1 MDIDVNEYRSVFLEE
16 TRELID
22 QFEKSL
28 LELEKNPNNPSAI
41 QSLFRAAHTIK
52 GSSASLGFDSLA
64 KFTHS
69 LESLMDMVRNSK
81 LALNQN
87 IIDILFKG
95 LDFIQEAVDD
105 IEQGHNGDIDSSDL
119 VDMIEKAKTSPSE
132 LSVSASS
139 SKVDKSITRSLE
151 ELNDIETGIINEAF
165 IKGLNVFVVKFSLS
179 QGCQMKYPRAYM
191 VLKSLEQ
198 LGEIFKTV
206 PSVTDIEQEKFDLDL
221 VYYIVTKSSED
232 EVKNVVQSIA
242 EVEMVEVMPYE
253 SARTEQIQKASQEG
267 IEKDEKGEIK
277 VKADFKKSQTIR
289 ISVERLDNLMNL
301 VGELVIDRTRLIK
314 ISEDVEEALSGS
326 ESVTSL
332 AEVTTHM
339 GRTINLLQDEILRTR
354 MLPVSHI
361 FERFPRLV
369 RDLSHQLNK
378 QIDFIVSGEET
389 ELDKSIIDEIG
400 EPLVHLIRNSLDHG
414 IEPPEE
420 RKAKGKPEKGKLKL
434 SAKQEEGYVVIQ
446 IEDDGR
452 GLNPDKIREKAKK
465 RDIVSPNILDQMD
478 DQALFELLFLP
489 GFSTADKVSEV
500 SGRGVGLDVV
510 KSVVE
515 RLNGSVSLS
524 SKLGEYT
531 RFTLKFP
538 LTLAII
544 QALLV
549 KVGKEVY
556 ALPLN
561 VVLETRFL
569 EEEEVKSIQSQQVT
583 LFRGEVLPVLRL
595 ADIFDTPGKEDFQDN
610 FLVVVST
617 SDKNVVLSVSD
628 LIGNSEVVIKPLG
641 YIVNRVKG
649 FFGATI
655 LGDGKVA
662 LIVDTVSLM
671 SAVKEK
677 NFIKVG

>member
-1 MDIDVNEYRSVFLEE
+1 MDIDVNEYRSIFLEE
-16 TRELID
+16 TKELIE

-28 LELEKNPNNPSAI
+28 LELEKQPNNTDAI

-52 GSSASLGFDSLA
+52 GSSSSLGFDSLA

-69 LESLMDMVRNSK
+69 LESLMDMVRSSK
-81 LALNQN
+81 LSLNQN
-87 IIDILFKG
+87 IINILFKG

-105 IEQGHNGDIDSSDL
+105 IEEGHNGDIDSSEL
-119 VDMIEKAKTSPSE
+119 VSLIEKAKTSPSE
-132 LSVSASS
+132 LSIPSGDSVIE
-139 SKVDKSITRSLE
+139 KNVVHSLDV
-151 ELNDIETGIINEAF
+151 LNEVETGVINEAF
-165 IKGLNVFVVKFSLS
+165 IKGLNVFVVKFSLA

-198 LGEIFKTV
+198 LGEIFKTL
-206 PSVTDIEQEKFDLDL
+206 PAVTEIEQEKFDLDL
-221 VYYIVTKSSED
+221 TYYIVTKSTE
-232 EVKNVVQSIA
+232 EEIKNVVQGIA
-242 EVEMVEVMPYE
+242 EVEMVEVLPYE
-253 SARTEQIQKASQEG
+253 SARTEQIQSLSQEN
-267 IEKDEKGEIK
+267 IEKDEKSEIK
-277 VKADFKKSQTIR
+277 VKTDFKKSQTIR

-314 ISEDVEEALSGS
+314 ISEDVGEALSGS
-326 ESVTSL
+326 DSVTSL
-332 AEVTTHM
+332 TEVTTHM

-414 IEPPEE
+414 VESPEE
-420 RKAKGKPEKGKLKL
+420 RKSKGKSERGKLKL

-452 GLNPDKIREKAKK
+452 GLDPDKIREKAKK

-515 RLNGSVSLS
+515 RLNGSVSLI

-569 EEEEVKSIQSQQVT
+569 EEEEVQSIQSQQVT

-595 ADIFDTPGKEDFQDN
+595 ADIFETPGKQDFNEN

-655 LGDGKVA
+655 LGDGRVA

>member
-1 MDIDVNEYRSVFLEE
+1 MDIDVNEYRSIFLEE
-16 TRELID
+16 TKELIE

-28 LELEKNPNNPSAI
+28 LQLEKEPNNTDAI

-52 GSSASLGFDSLA
+52 GSSSSLGFDSLA

-69 LESLMDMVRNSK
+69 LESLMDMVRSSK

-87 IIDILFKG
+87 IINILFKG

-105 IEQGHNGDIDSSDL
+105 IEEGHNGDIDSSEL
-119 VDMIEKAKTSPSE
+119 VAMIEKAKASPSE
-132 LSVSASS
+132 LSIPSGDSVIE
-139 SKVDKSITRSLE
+139 KNVERSLDT
-151 ELNDIETGIINEAF
+151 LNEVEAGVINEAF
-165 IKGLNVFVVKFSLS
+165 IKGLNVFVIKFSLA

-198 LGEIFKTV
+198 LGEIFKTL
-206 PSVTDIEQEKFDLDL
+206 PAVTEIEQEKFDLDL
-221 VYYIVTKSSED
+221 IYYIVTKSNED
-232 EVKNVVQSIA
+232 EIKNVVQGIA
-242 EVEMVEVMPYE
+242 EVEMVEVLPYE
-253 SARTEQIQKASQEG
+253 SARTEQIQNVAQESV
-267 IEKDEKGEIK
+267 EKDEKNEIK
-277 VKADFKKSQTIR
+277 VKTDFKKSQTIR

-326 ESVTSL
+326 DSVTSL

-369 RDLSHQLNK
+369 RDLSHQLGK

-414 IEPPEE
+414 VESPEE
-420 RKAKGKPEKGKLKL
+420 RKSKGKSERGKLKL

-452 GLNPDKIREKAKK
+452 GLDPDKIREKAKK

-524 SKLGEYT
+524 SKLGEST

-569 EEEEVKSIQSQQVT
+569 EEEEVQSIQSQQVT

-595 ADIFDTPGKEDFQDN
+595 ADIFETPGKQDFNEN

-655 LGDGKVA
+655 LGDGRVA

>member
-28 LELEKNPNNPSAI
+28 LELEKDPNNSGAI

-81 LALNQN
+81 IALNQN
-87 IIDILFKG
+87 IINILFKG
-95 LDFIQEAVDD
+95 LDYIQEAVDD
-105 IEQGHNGDIDSSDL
+105 IEEGHNGDIDYTDL
-119 VDMIEKAKTSPSE
+119 IEMIEKAKTSSIE
-132 LSVSASS
+132 LSVSKTS
-139 SKVDKSITRSLE
+139 SKVEKDITRSLE

-165 IKGLNVFVVKFSLS
+165 IRGLNVFVIKFSLS

-221 VYYIVTKSSED
+221 VYYIVTKSSEE

-253 SARTEQIQKASQEG
+253 STRTEHIQKAVQGG
-267 IEKDEKGEIK
+267 IEKDEKSEIK

-414 IEPPEE
+414 IELPEE
-420 RKAKGKPEKGKLKL
+420 RKAKGKPEKGRLKL

-452 GLNPDKIREKAKK
+452 GLDPDKIREKAKK

-595 ADIFDTPGKEDFQDN
+595 ADIFETPGKENFQDN

-655 LGDGKVA
+655 LGDGRVA

>member
-1 MDIDVNEYRSVFLEE
+1 MDIDVNEYRYIFLEE
-16 TRELID
+16 TKELIE

-28 LELEKNPNNPSAI
+28 LQLEKEPNNTDAI

-52 GSSASLGFDSLA
+52 GSSSSLGFDSLA

-69 LESLMDMVRNSK
+69 LESLMDMVRSSK

-87 IIDILFKG
+87 IINILFKG

-105 IEQGHNGDIDSSDL
+105 IEEGHNGDIDSSEL
-119 VDMIEKAKTSPSE
+119 VAMIEKAKASPSE
-132 LSVSASS
+132 LSIPSGGSVIEKNVS
-139 SKVDKSITRSLE
+139 RSLE
-151 ELNDIETGIINEAF
+151 ELNDIETGVINEAF
-165 IKGLNVFVVKFSLS
+165 IKGLNVFVVKFSLV

-198 LGEIFKTV
+198 LGDIFKTL
-206 PSVTDIEQEKFDLDL
+206 PAVTEIEQEKFGLDL
-221 VYYIVTKSSED
+221 IYYIVTKSNED
-232 EVKNVVQSIA
+232 EIKNVVQGIA
-242 EVEMVEVMPYE
+242 EVEMVEVLPYE
-253 SARTEQIQKASQEG
+253 SARTEQIQNVAQESV
-267 IEKDEKGEIK
+267 EKDEKNEIK
-277 VKADFKKSQTIR
+277 VKTDFKKSQTIR

-326 ESVTSL
+326 DSVTSL

-369 RDLSHQLNK
+369 RDLSHQLGK

-414 IEPPEE
+414 FESPEE
-420 RKAKGKPEKGKLKL
+420 RKSKGKSERGKLKL

-452 GLNPDKIREKAKK
+452 GLDPDKIREKAKK

-524 SKLGEYT
+524 SKLGEST

-595 ADIFDTPGKEDFQDN
+595 ADIFETPGKQDFNEN

-655 LGDGKVA
+655 LGDGRVA

>member
-28 LELEKNPNNPSAI
+28 LELEKDPNNSGAI

-81 LALNQN
+81 IALNQN
-87 IIDILFKG
+87 IINILFKG
-95 LDFIQEAVDD
+95 LDYIQEAVDD
-105 IEQGHNGDIDSSDL
+105 IEEGHNGDIDYTDL
-119 VDMIEKAKTSPSE
+119 IEMIEKAKTSSIE
-132 LSVSASS
+132 LSVSKTS
-139 SKVDKSITRSLE
+139 SKVEKDIKRSLE
-151 ELNDIETGIINEAF
+151 ELNDVETGIINEAF
-165 IKGLNVFVVKFSLS
+165 IRGLNVFVIKFSLS

-221 VYYIVTKSSED
+221 VYYIVTKSSEE

-253 SARTEQIQKASQEG
+253 STRTEHIQKAVQGG
-267 IEKDEKGEIK
+267 IEKDEKSEIK

-414 IEPPEE
+414 IELPEE
-420 RKAKGKPEKGKLKL
+420 RKAKGKPEKGRLKL

-452 GLNPDKIREKAKK
+452 GLDPDKIREKAKK

-595 ADIFDTPGKEDFQDN
+595 ADIFETPGKENFQDN

-655 LGDGKVA
+655 LGDGRVA

>member
-1 MDIDVNEYRSVFLEE
+1 MDIDVNEYRSIFLEE
-16 TRELID
+16 TKELIE
-22 QFEKSL
+22 QFEKAL
-28 LELEKNPNNPSAI
+28 LALEKEPNNTDAI

-52 GSSASLGFDSLA
+52 GSSSSLGFDSLA

-69 LESLMDMVRNSK
+69 LESLMDLVRSSK

-87 IIDILFKG
+87 IINILFKG

-105 IEQGHNGDIDSSDL
+105 IEEGHNGDIDSSEL
-119 VDMIEKAKTSPSE
+119 VSMIEKAKASPSE
-132 LSVSASS
+132 LSIPNADSAIE
-139 SKVDKSITRSLE
+139 KSVARSLDV
-151 ELNDIETGIINEAF
+151 LNEAETGVINEAF
-165 IKGLNVFVVKFSLS
+165 IKGLNVFVVKFSLA

-198 LGEIFKTV
+198 FGEIFKTL
-206 PSVTDIEQEKFDLDL
+206 PSVTEIEQEKFDLDL
-221 VYYIVTKSSED
+221 IYYIVTKSNE
-232 EVKNVVQSIA
+232 EEIKNVVQGIA
-242 EVEMVEVMPYE
+242 EVEMVEVLPYE
-253 SARTEQIQKASQEG
+253 TARTEQIQNIVQESV
-267 IEKDEKGEIK
+267 EKDEKNEIK
-277 VKADFKKSQTIR
+277 VKTDFKKSQTIR

-326 ESVTSL
+326 DSVTSL

-414 IEPPEE
+414 VELPEE
-420 RKAKGKPEKGKLKL
+420 RKSKGKPEKGKLKL

-452 GLNPDKIREKAKK
+452 GLDPDKIREKAKK
-465 RDIVSPNILDQMD
+465 RDIVSPNILDQLD

-515 RLNGSVSLS
+515 RLNGSVSLV

-569 EEEEVKSIQSQQVT
+569 EEEEVQSIQSQQVT

-595 ADIFDTPGKEDFQDN
+595 ADIFETPGKQDFNEN

-655 LGDGKVA
+655 LGDGRVA

>member
-1 MDIDVNEYRSVFLEE
+1 M
-16 TRELID
+16 
-22 QFEKSL
+22 
-28 LELEKNPNNPSAI
+28 
-41 QSLFRAAHTIK
+41 
-52 GSSASLGFDSLA
+52 
-64 KFTHS
+64 
-69 LESLMDMVRNSK
+69 
-81 LALNQN
+81 
-87 IIDILFKG
+87 
-95 LDFIQEAVDD
+95 
-105 IEQGHNGDIDSSDL
+105 
-119 VDMIEKAKTSPSE
+119 
-132 LSVSASS
+132 
-139 SKVDKSITRSLE
+139 
-151 ELNDIETGIINEAF
+151 
-165 IKGLNVFVVKFSLS
+165 
-179 QGCQMKYPRAYM
+179 
-191 VLKSLEQ
+191 
-198 LGEIFKTV
+198 
-206 PSVTDIEQEKFDLDL
+206 
-221 VYYIVTKSSED
+221 
-232 EVKNVVQSIA
+232 
-242 EVEMVEVMPYE
+242 
-253 SARTEQIQKASQEG
+253 
-267 IEKDEKGEIK
+267 
-277 VKADFKKSQTIR
+277 
-289 ISVERLDNLMNL
+289 
-301 VGELVIDRTRLIK
+301 
-314 ISEDVEEALSGS
+314 
-326 ESVTSL
+326 
-332 AEVTTHM
+332 
-339 GRTINLLQDEILRTR
+339 
-354 MLPVSHI
+354 
-361 FERFPRLV
+361 
-369 RDLSHQLNK
+369 NK

-414 IEPPEE
+414 VESPEE
-420 RKAKGKPEKGKLKL
+420 RKSKGKSERGKLKL

-452 GLNPDKIREKAKK
+452 GLDPDKIREKAKK

-515 RLNGSVSLS
+515 RLNGSVSLI

-569 EEEEVKSIQSQQVT
+569 EEEEVQSIQSQQVT

-595 ADIFDTPGKEDFQDN
+595 ADIFETPGKQDFNEN

-655 LGDGKVA
+655 LGDGRVA